1 MSEVNNAWES
11 FTTQLQ
17 QFDAHL
23 DEQKAQL
30 SVLVAKQLDDFRG
43 KVAGFASRW
52 HELKPKAGPSG
63 NPGIVLQRIE
73 EYSLSI
79 NELKEESA
87 KLKKDAEA
95 FNLEVGSFDS
105 LEDVAGDV
113 AATKAQWDRYADFLK
128 ERNDMADKDW
138 LSARDQVWKIEDFL
152 TKWTKATEGEIIHTC
167 LTPSGHSP
175 SSPL

>member
-1 MSEVNNAWES
+1 MTLTSLSLILS
-11 FTTQLQ
+11 F
-17 QFDAHL
+17 
-23 DEQKAQL
+23 
-30 SVLVAKQLDDFRG
+30 S
-43 KVAGFASRW
+43 S
-52 HELKPKAGPSG
+52 PS
-63 NPGIVLQRIE
+63 GIVLQRIE

-105 LEDVAGDV
+105 LDEVAADV

-128 ERNDMADKDW
+128 ERNEMADKDW

-152 TKWTKATEGEIIHTC
+152 TKWTKATEGKVSST
-167 LTPSGHSP
+167 LLPPLFSSL
-175 SSPL
+175 SPLPSKSTSRPFFPSLFDRVLMTPL